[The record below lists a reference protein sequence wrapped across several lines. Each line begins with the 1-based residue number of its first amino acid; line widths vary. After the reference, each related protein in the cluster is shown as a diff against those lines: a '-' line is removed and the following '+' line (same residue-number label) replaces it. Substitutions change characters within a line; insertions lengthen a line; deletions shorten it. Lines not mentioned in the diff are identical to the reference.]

1 MTKKLTLAI
10 ILAMVST
17 LFFYETSLAGV
28 CSAMGKSN
36 GCVTYK
42 DLKNNAVKSNKI
54 KNGQV
59 KSNDLT
65 GGAVTN
71 EKLGP
76 NSVTSDKIAPNAVGS
91 SEVVDNSLTASDL
104 ATNSV
109 GVSEIAS
116 GAVRSDEV
124 FNNSLTADDLATNSV
139 NVSEIASGAVGSDEV
154 FNNSLTG
161 DDIASNSISSGDLQN
176 EAGIEF
182 FNGGSCSGVPNS
194 VRNCASLTVT
204 APSSGYVLVQCKA
217 AATTFGGLTSV
228 DLGVS
233 TSSTT
238 IGEYTS
244 AGVLDTNDTIRR
256 HYSMNTFAVFTMSAG
271 SQTFYCNAQRPSPF
285 NARTVNLGNLY
296 MVGAFFPT
304 RY

>member
-17 LFFYETSLAGV
+17 LFFYGTSLAGV

-65 GGAVTN
+65 NGAVTN
-71 EKLGP
+71 AKMGE

-116 GAVRSDEV
+116 GAVR
-124 FNNSLTADDLATNSV
+124 
-139 NVSEIASGAVGSDEV
+139 SDEV

-271 SQTFYCNAQRPSPF
+271 SKTFYCNAQRPSPF

>member
-17 LFFYETSLAGV
+17 LFFYGTSLAGV

-65 GGAVTN
+65 NGAVTN
-71 EKLGP
+71 AKMGE

-116 GAVRSDEV
+116 GAVR
-124 FNNSLTADDLATNSV
+124 
-139 NVSEIASGAVGSDEV
+139 SDEV

-244 AGVLDTNDTIRR
+244 A
-256 HYSMNTFAVFTMSAG
+256 Y
-271 SQTFYCNAQRPSPF
+271 Q
-285 NARTVNLGNLY
+285 
-296 MVGAFFPT
+296 
-304 RY
+304 